1 MWNLKINDTND
12 LYLLKRKRLTD
23 LENELTV
30 AGGSTGEGVVG
41 EFGMDIY
48 TPLCLKWITNRVCI
62 AYGALLNVKGNL
74 DGKRVWGK
82 IDTCTC
88 MAESLRCSHNNIT
101 TLLISYTPIQN
112 KKFFKKVMCC

>member
-23 LENELTV
+23 LENELMV

-48 TPLCLKWITNRVCI
+48 TPLCSKWITNRVCI
-62 AYGALLNVKGNL
+62 AYGALLNVTRQPG
-74 DGKRVWGK
+74 WE
-82 IDTCTC
+82 
-88 MAESLRCSHNNIT
+88 ESLGENRYMY
-101 TLLISYTPIQN
+101 LYG
-112 KKFFKKVMCC
+112 